1 MIIDIIFMICM
12 VLALFKG
19 YRNGFIVAV
28 FSFVAI
34 IIGLAA
40 AMKLSAYVAA
50 KLGEHANI
58 SQAWLPFLSF
68 AIVMIGVVILVRL
81 GATAIQK
88 MVEMVFLGWLNKIA
102 GIAFYTAIYIMVL
115 SVVLFYAEQL
125 HLFDNSTLKASK
137 TYAFIQPWGPTVING
152 IGKLIPLFRDLF
164 SSLSQFFEGSK
175 EPVSTAL

>member
-102 GIAFYTAIYIMVL
+102 GIAFYAAIYIMVL
-115 SVVLFYAEQL
+115 SVVLFYA
-125 HLFDNSTLKASK
+125 
-137 TYAFIQPWGPTVING
+137 
-152 IGKLIPLFRDLF
+152 
-164 SSLSQFFEGSK
+164 
-175 EPVSTAL
+175 